1 MLYWSVS
8 IDAFPCKQNLN
19 VVFVP
24 CEADCNNYMLLYAVR
39 KLNQEQI
46 MIFFLTNPMFCPN
59 VLSYKCSEVQYIPK

>member
-19 VVFVP
+19 VVFGP
-24 CEADCNNYMLLYAVR
+24 CEAECNNYMLLYAVR

-46 MIFFLTNPMFCPN
+46 VIFF
-59 VLSYKCSEVQYIPK
+59 S